1 MKNICILFLFVIIT
15 YIIACSSP
23 AANIP
28 AKRVGYYIG
37 IEATLQKR
45 TLILQIENSGD
56 INMWYNDTN
65 NISKPP
71 AKPTSPQNPFS
82 VKAENI
88 KGVDPS
94 YSYQNEQGAGTL
106 TFIGDKKV
114 IVTFRKLVPDYY
126 GFEETCTNQNP

>member
-23 AANIP
+23 VANIP
-28 AKRVGYYIG
+28 TKRAGYYIG
-37 IEATLQKR
+37 IQATLEKR
-45 TLILQIENSGD
+45 ALILQIENSGV

-65 NISKPP
+65 NISNPPTTKP
-71 AKPTSPQNPFS
+71 ANPFS